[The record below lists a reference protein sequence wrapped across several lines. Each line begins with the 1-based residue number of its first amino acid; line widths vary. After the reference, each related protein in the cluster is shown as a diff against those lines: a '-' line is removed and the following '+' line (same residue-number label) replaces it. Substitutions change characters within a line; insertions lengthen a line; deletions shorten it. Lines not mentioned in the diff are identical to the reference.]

1 MVNKIETAQVSL
13 WDMKVG
19 AISWLDDQ
27 GYAVFEFDAAFL
39 KKGLDVAP
47 IQMSLDEAQRGN
59 NVFSFP
65 SLNRV
70 TYQGLPGLLADALPD
85 KFGNSI
91 IDAWL
96 ARNGRDSGTFSTVE
110 RLCYMGKRAMGA
122 LEFHPPYDHKLDRTV
137 PVEIAELVGLAQNII
152 QERNKLQVVFGENEH
167 ENTDAIIDILR
178 IGTSAGGARP
188 KAVIAINEAGNVVSG
203 QIAAPQGYDY
213 WLLKFDGITDLEL
226 GEPKGYG
233 RIEFAYYL
241 MAKAAGINMTECR
254 LLQENGRA
262 HFLTK
267 RFDRQDHEKIHM
279 QSLCGLAHYDY
290 NLAGAYAY
298 EQAFA
303 VMRKLHLSKSEIAEQ
318 FRRMVFNVIARNQDD
333 HTKNIAFLMDKE
345 GLWTLSPAFDVMY
358 SHNPSGRW
366 TNQHQMSING
376 KRDNFTRADF
386 IKVSEVAGVPN
397 PGLIIQ
403 EVIDAVERWPEFS
416 AAAGISEKKTQD
428 IRRYHRL

>member
-1 MVNKIETAQVSL
+1 
-13 WDMKVG
+13 
-19 AISWLDDQ
+19 
-27 GYAVFEFDAAFL
+27 
-39 KKGLDVAP
+39 
-47 IQMSLDEAQRGN
+47 
-59 NVFSFP
+59 
-65 SLNRV
+65 
-70 TYQGLPGLLADALPD
+70 
-85 KFGNSI
+85 
-91 IDAWL
+91 
-96 ARNGRDSGTFSTVE
+96 
-110 RLCYMGKRAMGA
+110 MGG
-122 LEFHPPYDHKLDRTV
+122 
-137 PVEIAELVGLAQNII
+137 
-152 QERNKLQVVFGENEH
+152 
-167 ENTDAIIDILR
+167 
-178 IGTSAGGARP
+178 
-188 KAVIAINEAGNVVSG
+188 
-203 QIAAPQGYDY
+203 
-213 WLLKFDGITDLEL
+213 
-226 GEPKGYG
+226 
-233 RIEFAYYL
+233 
-241 MAKAAGINMTECR
+241 
-254 LLQENGRA
+254 A

>member
-254 LLQENGRA
+254 LLQENGRSS
-262 HFLTK
+262 F
-267 RFDRQDHEKIHM
+267 
-279 QSLCGLAHYDY
+279 
-290 NLAGAYAY
+290 
-298 EQAFA
+298 
-303 VMRKLHLSKSEIAEQ
+303 
-318 FRRMVFNVIARNQDD
+318 FN
-333 HTKNIAFLMDKE
+333 
-345 GLWTLSPAFDVMY
+345 
-358 SHNPSGRW
+358 
-366 TNQHQMSING
+366 
-376 KRDNFTRADF
+376 
-386 IKVSEVAGVPN
+386 
-397 PGLIIQ
+397 
-403 EVIDAVERWPEFS
+403 
-416 AAAGISEKKTQD
+416 KTF
-428 IRRYHRL
+428 